1 MGLDGT
7 QAIWLARGAA
17 LGVLVQRLRR
27 RLHAALRKLR
37 DLGFAGQ
44 GRPREL

>member
-17 LGVLVQRLRR
+17 LGTLIQRL
-27 RLHAALRKLR
+27 LDAGLRKLR
-37 DLGFAGQ
+37 DLSFAGE
-44 GRPREL
+44 GLPKGL